1 MLGASFE
8 IDWSALPLVCLLA
21 GLFYLLYYIKQ
32 FFLPPQIYIAALNLF
47 DLRLSSWREKAA
59 LLLRYVAFAALLLWA
74 LALLNPRFYTEK
86 SHVPSPDDNNLA
98 VEGLAIYLALDQS
111 GSMKEEIN
119 AAGFTRR
126 VAKIDLLREVTKA
139 FVQGDPQAGLPGRAN
154 DLIGLVTFA
163 RGTEVLAPLTL
174 DHQAI
179 IQELNKFDVVKDRDQ
194 DGTSIGYAI
203 FKTAN
208 LLAATRNFAR
218 DQSQKGKPAY
228 EIKSSVILLVTDG
241 LQDPN
246 PLDNGK
252 RWRQIDPLD
261 AARYAKENNIR
272 LYIVNVEPKL
282 AVEEFA
288 ANRRQMSKA
297 AEMTGGKF
305 FMVDNNANLAAI
317 YADID
322 KLEKGDLPIDQ
333 TLKRDLQKILSK
345 DQLPEMYDRLS
356 LYPYLIAFGLIF
368 LTLVIA
374 LETTVLRKVP

>member
-1 MLGASFE
+1 MIGASFE
-8 IDWSALPLVCLLA
+8 LDWSTLPLVCALA
-21 GLFYLLYYIKQ
+21 GLFYFLFTFKR
-32 FFLPPQIYIAALNLF
+32 FFLPPQIFIAALSLF
-47 DLRLSSWREKAA
+47 DLKLYSWREKAA
-59 LLLRYVAFAALLLWA
+59 FLPRYLAFAALLLWS

-86 SHVPSPDDNNLA
+86 KHAPLPNDNNLA
-98 VEGLAIYLALDQS
+98 IEGLAIYLALDQS

-119 AAGFTRR
+119 AAGFTKRIPK
-126 VAKIDLLREVTKA
+126 VDLLREVTKA
-139 FVQGDPQAGLPGRAN
+139 FILGDPKAGLPGRAN

-163 RGTEVLAPLTL
+163 RGAEVLSPLTL

-179 IQELNKFDVVKDRDQ
+179 IQELNRFDVVKDRDQ

-208 LLAATRNFAR
+208 LLAATRNFAHN
-218 DQSQKGKPAY
+218 QNQKGKPAY

-297 AEMTGGKF
+297 AELTGGKF
-305 FMVDNNANLAAI
+305 FMVDNSANLAAI

-322 KLEKGDLPIDQ
+322 RLEKSDLPIDQ
-333 TLKRDLQKILSK
+333 TLKQDLQKILSK

-356 LYPYLIAFGLIF
+356 LYPFLIALGLAC
-368 LTLVIA
+368 LTLMIV
-374 LETTVLRKVP
+374 LETTVLRRVP